1 MSKTCVLLINL
12 GTPDSPSV
20 KDVRKYLFEF
30 LNDPRVIDI
39 NPIGRFFLVNFIIV
53 PFRAPKSAK
62 IYKELW
68 TKGSLPAEASLY
80 SKSVISKKSSTE
92 KSLDYVTEKISP
104 FGRNDTEESHAA
116 RSTRRQGSPIMIH
129 SESVKVKLQKEL
141 GNDFEVE
148 IAMRYQNPGLDEVCA
163 RMEKRGY
170 KKIII
175 LPLFPHY
182 ASASTGSAIEKA
194 MKLIGKWW
202 VIPEIKIITQ
212 FYDDENYLNCV
223 IEQSKKYNL
232 NDYDHILFSYHGLP
246 VRQVD
251 KVYSDGKPC
260 TDHKCEDEIN
270 EDNKYCYKA
279 TCYATTRMLAEKL
292 NLSKDKYT
300 VCFQS
305 RLDKDWLEPFSD
317 KVVEEWAKKGAK
329 KLLVFS
335 PAFVADCLETTVE
348 IGIEYQNIFKQYG
361 GEKIQLVES
370 LNDHPMWIDALKKM
384 VIKNL

>member
-68 TKGSLPAEASLY
+68 TK
-80 SKSVISKKSSTE
+80 
-92 KSLDYVTEKISP
+92 D
-104 FGRNDTEESHAA
+104 
-116 RSTRRQGSPIMIH
+116 GSPIMIYG
-129 SESVKVKLQKEL
+129 ESVKEKLQKEL
-141 GNDFEVE
+141 GDNYEVE
-148 IAMRYQNPGLDEVCA
+148 LAMRYKNPSLDEVCA

-170 KKIII
+170 EKIII
-175 LPLFPHY
+175 LPLFPQY

-194 MKLIGKWW
+194 MKLISKWW
-202 VIPEIKIITQ
+202 VIPELKIISQ

-246 VRQVD
+246 ERQVD

-260 TDHKCEDEIN
+260 KDHKCEDEIN

-279 TCYATTRMLAEKL
+279 TCYATTRMLAQKL
-292 NLSKDKYT
+292 NLPKERYT

-348 IGIEYQNIFKQYG
+348 IGIEYQKIFKDNG
-361 GEKIQLVES
+361 GEKVQLVES
-370 LNDHPMWIDALKKM
+370 LNDHPMWIDTLKKM
-384 VIKNL
+384 VLKNI

>member
-1 MSKTCVLLINL
+1 MAKTCVLLINL

-53 PFRAPKSAK
+53 PFRSPKSAK

-68 TKGSLPAEASLY
+68 TDK
-80 SKSVISKKSSTE
+80 
-92 KSLDYVTEKISP
+92 
-104 FGRNDTEESHAA
+104 
-116 RSTRRQGSPIMIH
+116 GSPIMIYG
-129 SESVKVKLQKEL
+129 ESVKEKLQKEL

-148 IAMRYQNPGLDEVCA
+148 LAMRYKNPGLDEVCA

-170 KKIII
+170 EKIII
-175 LPLFPHY
+175 LPLFPQY

-194 MKLIGKWW
+194 MKLISKWW
-202 VIPEIKIITQ
+202 VIPEIKIISQ
-212 FYDDENYLNCV
+212 FYNDENYLNCV
-223 IEQSKKYNL
+223 IEQSKKYHL

-260 TDHKCEDEIN
+260 TDHNCEEEIN
-270 EDNKYCYKA
+270 EDNTYCYKA
-279 TCYATTRMLAEKL
+279 TCFATTRMLAEKL
-292 NLSKDKYT
+292 NLPKERYT

-348 IGIEYQNIFKQYG
+348 IGIEYQKIFKDNG
-361 GEKIQLVES
+361 GEKVQLVES
-370 LNDHPMWIDALKKM
+370 LNDHPMWINTLKKI
-384 VIKNL
+384 VLKNL